1 MTWASSTSWCGRTT
15 SSPPCDATDD
25 DGGNS
30 SLAGEMARRGSE
42 NARGVLA
49 ARAVVERR
57 CVTRA
62 SLCRLA
68 RVSRGAPRPPR
79 KNSPAPRLSS
89 RVARRGP
96 VDRSVSSRRG
106 QPDRARSPRPAVV
119 SFARTDRNRRFGSQ
133 TSREFCGF
141 ERVELSP
148 GIPTPINRRFTV
160 RFSVER
166 GFTILSTNEIARLRV
181 FCFASRRFPMDT

>member
-1 MTWASSTSWCGRTT
+1 MRRTMTEETLLSRARS
-15 SSPPCDATDD
+15 
-25 DGGNS
+25 
-30 SLAGEMARRGSE
+30 RRGSE

-49 ARAVVERR
+49 VRAVVERR

-79 KNSPAPRLSS
+79 KNSPLRVCPLVSLGAVPSTGRFHRAAVNPTEPVHRGRRSFRSRAPIEIP
-89 RVARRGP
+89 RG
-96 VDRSVSSRRG
+96 
-106 QPDRARSPRPAVV
+106 
-119 SFARTDRNRRFGSQ
+119 RFG
-133 TSREFCGF
+133 SREFCGF

-160 RFSVER
+160 RFPVER

>member
-119 SFARTDRNRRFGSQ
+119 SFARTRAIRIAK
-133 TSREFCGF
+133 FCGF